1 MISHLGI
8 IEAFLLGIPLE
19 LFWIRI
25 TEFRTQ
31 DLIDCLVCLLLRTKP
46 HLQRK
51 TGKSRA
57 VHSAIGLAK
66 RFHQSFGQPNAHEMF
81 LGKDADPLVWCHVV
95 RVLVSCFPTVRLKLP
110 LRTSCYKEI
119 LVRRIRREFN
129 KISTVSWR
137 KWKTYSFS
145 ATGRTPLLE

>member
-8 IEAFLLGIPLE
+8 IEAFLLGIHLE
-19 LFWIRI
+19 LFLIRI

-31 DLIDCLVCLLLRTKP
+31 DLIDHLVCLLRTKP

-66 RFHQSFGQPNAHEMF
+66 RFQPNAHEMF

-95 RVLVSCFPTVRLKLP
+95 RVLVSCFPTVHLKLP
-110 LRTSCYKEI
+110 LTSCYKEI

-129 KISTVSWR
+129 KISTVSFVNTSGENG
-137 KWKTYSFS
+137 KHTLFLQQEESHY
-145 ATGRTPLLE
+145 